1 MAQVISAEEGAL
13 RRGAQAVG
21 EAKAGI
27 DTQVKNVRG
36 EIEQLR
42 SYWSGGAAAS
52 FTGLMTRWEEQATK
66 LNNVLVT
73 LEAALSGT
81 EKDQAA
87 SEEQH
92 AQTISGLS
100 SMMSGS

>member
-1 MAQVISAEEGAL
+1 MAEVISAEEGAL
-13 RRGAQAVG
+13 RRGAQAVH

-27 DTQVKNVRG
+27 DTQVKNVRS

-42 SYWSGGAAAS
+42 GFWTGAAAAS
-52 FTGLMTRWEEQATK
+52 FTGLMARWEEQATK

-73 LEAALSGT
+73 LESALSDT

-92 AQTISGLS
+92 QQAISGL
-100 SMMSGS
+100 GSLMA

>member
-13 RRGAQAVG
+13 RKGAHAVH

-27 DTQVKNVRG
+27 DQQVKNVRG
-36 EIEQLR
+36 EMEQLR
-42 SYWSGGAAAS
+42 GYWSGGAAAS
-52 FTGLMTRWEEQATK
+52 FSALMTRWEEQATK

-73 LEAALSGT
+73 LEDALAGT

-92 AQTISGLS
+92 QQAISGLG
-100 SMMSGS
+100 SMMS

>member
-13 RRGAQAVG
+13 KAGAQAVN

-27 DTQVKNVRG
+27 DAQVKNVRG

-42 SYWSGGAAAS
+42 GYWSGGAASS

-73 LEAALSGT
+73 LEDALRGT

-92 AQTISGLS
+92 NQAISGLS

>member
-21 EAKAGI
+21 EAKSGI
-27 DTQVKNVRG
+27 DAQVKNVRG

-42 SYWSGGAAAS
+42 GYWSGGAAAS

-66 LNNVLVT
+66 LNQVLVT
-73 LEAALSGT
+73 LEAALAGT

-92 AQTISGLS
+92 NQAISGLS

>member
-13 RRGAQAVG
+13 KAGAQAVS

-27 DTQVKNVRG
+27 DQQVKNVRG

-42 SYWSGGAAAS
+42 GFWSGSAATA
-52 FTGLMTRWEEQATK
+52 FTGLMTRWDEQATK

-73 LEAALSGT
+73 LEDALSGT

-87 SEEQH
+87 SEESHQQ
-92 AQTISGLS
+92 AISGLS
-100 SMMSGS
+100 SMMGS

>member
-13 RRGAQAVG
+13 RAGAHAVH

-27 DTQVKNVRG
+27 DQQVKNVRG

-42 SYWSGGAAAS
+42 GFWSGAAATS
-52 FTGLMTRWEEQATK
+52 FAGLMNRWEEQATK

-73 LEAALSGT
+73 LEDALSST

-92 AQTISGLS
+92 QQAISGLG
-100 SMMSGS
+100 SMMS

>member
-13 RRGAQAVG
+13 KRGAQAVS

-27 DTQVKNVRG
+27 DQQVKNVRG

-42 SYWSGGAAAS
+42 GYWSGGAAAS
-52 FTGLMTRWEEQATK
+52 FTGLMSRWEEQATK

-73 LEAALSGT
+73 LEQALSGT

-92 AQTISGLS
+92 QQAISGLS